1 MYVHHYEVWN
11 HEHWDVWYGDDYVH
25 DMMSLGTNAARERSQ
40 SYCLNAR
47 ERSSVPGLGCHTSA
61 DKDLRGAVEC
71 MLNNH
76 QFSTMQFA
84 DMYGMGI

>member
-1 MYVHHYEVWN
+1 MYVHQYEVRN
-11 HEHWDVWYGDDYVH
+11 DEHWDVWYGDDYVH

-61 DKDLRGAVEC
+61 YKDLRGAV
-71 MLNNH
+71 
-76 QFSTMQFA
+76 
-84 DMYGMGI
+84 